1 MGPRKDL
8 REIFTVK
15 KRKNQRWEK
24 IQVRTPNRTW
34 TALNQ
39 GSVQSSAKWLNR
51 TCGPVLG
58 SPKKAENRTEP
69 DFCNPSSGKVRNRAT
84 PVANIN
90 AMSNEAFDRGSFI
103 QVSQTAWTDSD
114 ITSFVIEGN
123 LQVTAELWV
132 KRVKYL

>member
-69 DFCNPSSGKVRNRAT
+69 DFCNPTRKNEPARLRRNLDV
-84 PVANIN
+84 P
-90 AMSNEAFDRGSFI
+90 SC
-103 QVSQTAWTDSD
+103 QVLCSVSA
-114 ITSFVIEGN
+114 
-123 LQVTAELWV
+123 
-132 KRVKYL
+132 